1 MSYSV
6 IVTVLSLG
14 QLFIFIVSKPC
25 SVIVS
30 TDLSPERVKLPP
42 PSIQLKLKFVI
53 FVLLLNDK
61 FLYFP
66 DIYDH

>member
-1 MSYSV
+1 M
-6 IVTVLSLG
+6 
-14 QLFIFIVSKPC
+14 FIFIVSKPC

-30 TDLSPERVKLPP
+30 TELSPERVKLPP

>member
-1 MSYSV
+1 MSR
-6 IVTVLSLG
+6 
-14 QLFIFIVSKPC
+14 
-25 SVIVS
+25 
-30 TDLSPERVKLPP
+30 ERVKLPP
-42 PSIQLKLKFVI
+42 LSIQLKLKFVI